1 MVISELLERSRK
13 NIKER
18 RAKLSTLEDVTSI
31 DIIRDENLKVDTY
44 DTGQRL
50 EKLSLSELNQKAEE
64 NDKTIEEINR
74 LWVVNGLLQESKV
87 LVDSYE
93 SEEGILSTDDLKSA
107 LFNLKK
113 LKAKITTQFDDK
125 LLIIQSVEKE
135 ILRLTEAIKMQVD
148 KVRKLIAPS
157 ATEINTPIV
166 IEEQE
171 ITFKDLTEMLD
182 MFQDLDVSAG
192 SNSLLGS
199 LRFKWD
205 AILNDVITSKK
216 ELVLVDN
223 GNRHELAVKPH
234 SESFEN
240 YFQSIISFMQYIDF
254 YQDTSVKRFFSS
266 RISRSLVDT
275 ISENINKLLH
285 PLNERVV
292 HMLFQIADLS
302 KAGNWSLS
310 VEKTLSSNNGVTTE
324 LNNLYLEWAID
335 RNIDKIRYLFKNEF
349 NVLFPKHRL
358 VKLKESEPEDNEKSM
373 KQKPVDN
380 PEADDWN
387 EDWNEDWDADDEWG
401 NDIDKVIEEDDKT
414 NNNLK
419 VTHVVD
425 KVIEISKELNDQS
438 GGRNDQIDYIY
449 SAIQS
454 LALVSYP
461 PLTTS
466 FFLYN
471 DLKYLS
477 QELSQVSLSDFSESL
492 LKQLKLGLFN
502 ELYFVLQSLDLSH
515 DVQGADHWDG
525 AEYQLDIANE
535 NKVRLIQETFD
546 KLRQSELQSSNTQVY
561 ESLVKELLDFVFG
574 WLSKSII
581 VLEEISEYQSV
592 KLSTITNRVIAS
604 TEPVLLFIKIKA
616 QSLPTYN
623 RLQNTL
629 FLINN
634 HLRDIMDRFYQGEL
648 FDLET
653 EELISVIKSVF
664 VKSDLRDNYIIE
676 IREIRSADT

>member
-1 MVISELLERSRK
+1 MVISELLEQSRK
-13 NIKER
+13 CTKEK

-31 DIIRDENLKVDTY
+31 DIIRDENLKVDRY
-44 DTGQRL
+44 DTGQHL

-64 NDKTIEEINR
+64 NDKTIEELNR

-87 LVDSYE
+87 LIDSYE

-113 LKAKITTQFDDK
+113 LKTKVTTQFDDK

-135 ILRLTEAIKMQVD
+135 ILRLTEAIKTQVD
-148 KVRKLIAPS
+148 KVRKKIAPS

-166 IEEQE
+166 IDEQE

-182 MFQDLDVSAG
+182 MLQDLDVSEG
-192 SNSLLGS
+192 SNTLLAS
-199 LRFKWD
+199 LRSEW
-205 AILNDVITSKK
+205 DVILDDVIASEK
-216 ELVLVDN
+216 ELELVDSE
-223 GNRHELAVKPH
+223 NRHVLSVKPF
-234 SESFEN
+234 SQSFEN
-240 YFQSIISFMQYIDF
+240 YFQSIICFMKYIDL
-254 YQDTSVKRFFSS
+254 YQDTSVKRFFLS

-285 PLNERVV
+285 PLNEIVV

-335 RNIDKIRYLFKNEF
+335 RNIDRIRHLFKNEF
-349 NVLFPKHRL
+349 NALFPKHRL
-358 VKLKESEPEDNEKSM
+358 VKIKESESEDNEKNT
-373 KQKPVDN
+373 KQKPVEN
-380 PEADDWN
+380 SEADDWN
-387 EDWNEDWDADDEWG
+387 EDWNEDWDADDGWG
-401 NDIDKVIEEDDKT
+401 DDIDKVIEEDDET

-425 KVIEISKELNDQS
+425 KVIEISKELNEQY
-438 GGRNDQIDYIY
+438 GGRNDQTEYIY
-449 SAIQS
+449 HAIQS

-461 PLTTS
+461 PLTIS

-477 QELSQVSLSDFSESL
+477 QELSQPSLSNFLESL

-502 ELYFVLQSLDLSH
+502 ELYFVLQSLDLLH

-525 AEYQLDIANE
+525 SEYHLDIANE
-535 NKVRLIQETFD
+535 NKIRLIQETFD
-546 KLRQSELQSSNTQVY
+546 KLRQSELQSSNTQLY
-561 ESLVKELLDFVFG
+561 ESVVKEFLDFVFG
-574 WLSKSII
+574 WLSNSII
-581 VLEEISEYQSV
+581 GLEEISEYQSV
-592 KLSTITNRVIAS
+592 KLSTISNRVIAS
-604 TEPVLLFIKIKA
+604 TEPILLFIRIRA
-616 QSLPTYN
+616 QSLSSYN

-634 HLRDIMDRFYQGEL
+634 HLKDIMDRFYQGEL

-653 EELISVIKSVF
+653 EELISVIQSVF
-664 VKSDLRDNYIIE
+664 VKSDLRDSYISE
-676 IREIRSADT
+676 IRDIRSADA